1 MDPTNPVDFE
11 KLVELGERITS
22 SPLPTGAYDFV
33 FARAVD
39 SFIRKMAASSNST
52 GRVQSDGIDL
62 NAIRVQATRLGIE
75 HAQKSL
81 AHTLTPELNYS
92 VLASLAL
99 AAGDVDRLR
108 DAAREAVRWD
118 PKNHYAR
125 SLMAE
130 AHLVRGE
137 RDQAAREAEIA
148 LDLYHVS
155 PEAAS
160 VLARARG
167 VNPADDSAVAEL
179 MARLRVSNRE
189 VKRSVEELI
198 NVARKLAQSGKLKK
212 AQIKLLTASFRAD
225 GPCPDCRRELA
236 LVYEKMARY
245 TDAIAQ
251 WERFI
256 KEAPERASAEQIN
269 ARVEALRQ
277 KNRTGQ

>member
-1 MDPTNPVDFE
+1 
-11 KLVELGERITS
+11 
-22 SPLPTGAYDFV
+22 
-33 FARAVD
+33 
-39 SFIRKMAASSNST
+39 MAASSNST
-52 GRVQSDGIDL
+52 GRVQADGVDL
-62 NAIRVQATRLGIE
+62 NAIRAQAARLGIE

-108 DAAREAVRWD
+108 DAAREAVRCD
-118 PKNHYAR
+118 PKNHYTR
-125 SLMAE
+125 SLMGE

-167 VNPADDSAVAEL
+167 ENPADDSAVAEL

-198 NVARKLAQSGKLKK
+198 EVARKLAQSNKLKK
-212 AQIKLLTASFRAD
+212 ARIKLLTASFTAD

-245 TDAIAQ
+245 PDAIAQ

-256 KEAPERASAEQIN
+256 EEAPERASAEQIN

-277 KNRTGQ
+277 KNGTGQ